1 MPAHSWPGFPE
12 APPPRGPNSPWVASS
27 QRSRPSATPPLAG
40 PAPPLRPPR
49 AWSSGASLRAA
60 LRTRRMF
67 LRAVGSGLTLLFRT
81 PGLAAV
87 AASTPG
93 LAAVAAMS
101 TGTFVQLEPLNYRG
115 GARVEPVDSSGTEK
129 AFEPATGNR
138 AGRGWSGLSLALC
151 TGSAAP
157 CLPSEHSAKGCW
169 TCTAAVWSTEC
180 CGGSWESGSWGK

>member
-1 MPAHSWPGFPE
+1 
-12 APPPRGPNSPWVASS
+12 
-27 QRSRPSATPPLAG
+27 
-40 PAPPLRPPR
+40 
-49 AWSSGASLRAA
+49 
-60 LRTRRMF
+60 MF
-67 LRAVGSGLTLLFRT
+67 LRAVGSGLTLLFR
-81 PGLAAV
+81 
-87 AASTPG
+87 TPG

-169 TCTAAVWSTEC
+169 TCTAAVWSRVLRRLV
-180 CGGSWESGSWGK
+180 G